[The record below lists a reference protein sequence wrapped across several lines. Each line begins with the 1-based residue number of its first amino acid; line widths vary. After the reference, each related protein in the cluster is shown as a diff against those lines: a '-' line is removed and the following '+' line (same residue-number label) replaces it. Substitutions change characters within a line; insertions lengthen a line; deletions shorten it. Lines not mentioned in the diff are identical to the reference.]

1 MPSADLPGPI
11 PTTTRHRPFT
21 YSSARRS
28 APAMAAR
35 SMFGH
40 LSWAA
45 MTGALT
51 MAAIQPAS
59 AQVTARFEHNGSQMI
74 STAQGDRIVI
84 IYNVPRAGLAPFGIA
99 YGTTLFEGRVTPRG
113 LVRGLAYIFS
123 RECPPAPYPVEGI
136 MAETLVLEGAAP
148 QRGANCAIS
157 NLRADKAAAR
167 LVFRPVAAVA
177 ESAPVVVA
185 AQSAARGT
193 AAADAPIIL
202 DYAPGVGDDTATPTE
217 QALNEALP
225 RHLYLKRIPGD
236 HRELRVAWRVRA
248 PEGDDYPARPN
259 LFGSTTYPSGTV
271 VLAPGV
277 AKADLVIRTVRTNT
291 PDWNRA
297 FEVVLTDA
305 RTGQPVLTT
314 NRTPLA
320 MSFAVSGDLKCKV
333 GRADRCDPSRT
344 IPVDEPEDSEAKL
357 PMQTLL
363 AAFCAV
369 DDIRG
374 SECLRMKNYRPG
386 QTCSVQL
393 TGKSYAGKLLASS
406 AGIVVADYISECEPH
421 ATEFGGSV
429 VLEQT
434 DKWLSFRGFV
444 PAYRSHDCAVV
455 PDTGGDHD
463 SLICI
468 MTHTGFGQTDTS
480 VSEFV
485 LARTSQKAIGISPV
499 DITHTSNVEAGE
511 NALTRV
517 SCKGDQGFEKL
528 GLRQLQA
535 GRAAGTVTVELTYAD
550 AASVKAACVSAVSG
564 PDHAISLLYGGD
576 GFLSEAAQKRRRV
589 ELNLADGRLVGIDD
603 IKMPRQA
610 GAMTPTEGGTR

>member
-1 MPSADLPGPI
+1 MPSVDLPGPI
-11 PTTTRHRPFT
+11 PTTTPPRRFT
-21 YSSARRS
+21 CSSARRS
-28 APAMAAR
+28 ASAMATR
-35 SMFGH
+35 CMLGH
-40 LSWAA
+40 LNWAA
-45 MTGALT
+45 MTGAVA
-51 MAAIQPAS
+51 MAGIQPVS

-84 IYNVPRAGLAPFGIA
+84 IYDVPRAGLAPFGIA

-113 LVRGLAYIFS
+113 LVRGLAYVFS
-123 RECPPAPYPVEGI
+123 RECPPAPYRVEGI
-136 MAETLVLEGAAP
+136 MAKTLVLEGAAP
-148 QRGANCAIS
+148 QRGANCAITE
-157 NLRADKAAAR
+157 LRADKAAAR
-167 LVFRPVAAVA
+167 LVFRPVAILA
-177 ESAPVVVA
+177 ESAPVAVA
-185 AQSAARGT
+185 TQSAARG
-193 AAADAPIIL
+193 AAATDAPIIL
-202 DYAPGVGDDTATPTE
+202 DYTPGVGDDTSTPME

-236 HRELRVAWRVRA
+236 HRELRMTWRVRA
-248 PEGDDYPARPN
+248 PDDDDYPAQPN

-271 VLAPGV
+271 VMAPDI
-277 AKADLVIRTVRTNT
+277 AKADLVIHTVRTNT

-320 MSFAVSGDLKCKV
+320 MSFEVFGDLKCKI

-344 IPVDEPEDSEAKL
+344 IPVDEPEEGEAKL

-374 SECLRMKNYRPG
+374 SECLHMKNYRPG
-386 QTCSVQL
+386 ETCSVQL
-393 TGKSYAGKLLASS
+393 TGKSYTGKLLASS
-406 AGIVVADYISECEPH
+406 AGIVVADYISACESH
-421 ATEFGGSV
+421 AMEFGGSV
-429 VLEQT
+429 VLEQIG
-434 DKWLSFRGFV
+434 KALAFRGFV

-455 PDTGGDHD
+455 PASGGDHD

-468 MTHTGFGQTDTS
+468 MTHSGYGRTETS

-485 LARTSQKAIGISPV
+485 LARTSQKAIGISHV
-499 DITHTSNVEAGE
+499 DIAHTSTMEAGE

-517 SCKGDQGFEKL
+517 PCDGDQGFEKL

-535 GRAAGTVTVELTYAD
+535 GPAAGTLMVELTYAD

-564 PDHAISLLYGGD
+564 PDHAISLLHGGD
-576 GFLSEAAQKRRRV
+576 GFVSQATQKRRRV

-603 IKMPRQA
+603 IETPRQA
-610 GAMTPTEGGTR
+610 GAMTPTDRGTR

>member
-1 MPSADLPGPI
+1 MRTIVNAIRRPPGSI
-11 PTTTRHRPFT
+11 PTTTPHRPFT

-28 APAMAAR
+28 AR

-59 AQVTARFEHNGSQMI
+59 AQVTSRFEHNGSQMI

-84 IYNVPRAGLAPFGIA
+84 IYDVPRAGLAPFGIA

-113 LVRGLAYIFS
+113 LIRGLAYIFS

-136 MAETLVLEGAAP
+136 MAKTLVLEGAAP
-148 QRGANCAIS
+148 QRGANCAIT
-157 NLRADKAAAR
+157 NLRADKDAAR
-167 LVFRPVAAVA
+167 LVFRPVAAMA
-177 ESAPVVVA
+177 ESTSVVA
-185 AQSAARGT
+185 AQGAARGA

-202 DYAPGVGDDTATPTE
+202 DYTPGVGDGTSTPTE

-225 RHLYLKRIPGD
+225 RHLYLKRISGD

-248 PEGDDYPARPN
+248 PEDDDYPARPN
-259 LFGSTTYPSGTV
+259 LFGSPTYPSGTV
-271 VLAPGV
+271 VMAPSV

-305 RTGQPVLTT
+305 RTGQPILTT

-344 IPVDEPEDSEAKL
+344 IPVDEPGEGEAKL

-363 AAFCAV
+363 TTFCAV
-369 DDIRG
+369 DDISG

-386 QTCSVQL
+386 QPCRVQL

-406 AGIVVADYISECEPH
+406 AGIVVADYISECESH

-434 DKWLSFRGFV
+434 DKGLSFRGFV

-455 PDTGGDHD
+455 PATGGDHD
-463 SLICI
+463 GLICI
-468 MTHTGFGQTDTS
+468 MTHTGYGQTETS

-485 LARTSQKAIGISPV
+485 LARTSQKAIGISHV

-517 SCKGDQGFEKL
+517 SCNGDQGFEKL

-535 GRAAGTVTVELTYAD
+535 GPAAGIVTVELTYAD

-589 ELNLADGRLVGIDD
+589 ELKLADGRLVGIDD

-610 GAMTPTEGGTR
+610 GAMTPIERGTR

>member
-1 MPSADLPGPI
+1 MPFADLPGPF
-11 PTTTRHRPFT
+11 PTKTALRPFT
-21 YSSARRS
+21 CCSERRS
-28 APAMAAR
+28 ASIIAAW
-35 SMFGH
+35 STLVH
-40 LSWAA
+40 LSWV
-45 MTGALT
+45 ALT
-51 MAAIQPAS
+51 SFATIATPQPAS
-59 AQVTARFEHNGSQMI
+59 AEAIARFEHNGSRMI
-74 STAQGDRIVI
+74 STAQGDHIVI
-84 IYNVPRAGLAPFGIA
+84 TYEVPRAGLAPFGIA
-99 YGTTLFEGRVTPRG
+99 YGTTLFEGRLTPRG

-123 RECPPAPYPVEGI
+123 RECPPVPYEVEGI
-136 MAETLVLEGAAP
+136 MAKTMVLQGAAP
-148 QRGANCAIS
+148 QRGANCSITK
-157 NLRADKAAAR
+157 LRADKAAAR

-177 ESAPVVVA
+177 ESAPVVA
-185 AQSAARGT
+185 TAQDATRDAV
-193 AAADAPIIL
+193 AADAPIIL
-202 DYAPGVGDDTATPTE
+202 DYTPGVGDDTSTPTE

-225 RHLYLKRIPGD
+225 RHLYLKRISGD

-248 PEGDDYPARPN
+248 PEDDDYPARPN
-259 LFGSTTYPSGTV
+259 LFGSSIYPSGIIV
-271 VLAPGV
+271 MAPGV

-320 MSFAVSGDLKCKV
+320 MSFAVFGDLKCKV

-344 IPVDEPEDSEAKL
+344 IPVDEPGEGEAKL

-374 SECLRMKNYRPG
+374 SECLRIKNYRPG
-386 QTCSVQL
+386 QTCSVRL
-393 TGKSYAGKLLASS
+393 SGKSYAGKLLASS
-406 AGIVVADYISECEPH
+406 AGMVVADYISECESH

-434 DKWLSFRGFV
+434 SKGLSFRGFV

-455 PDTGGDHD
+455 PATDGDHD

-468 MTHTGFGQTDTS
+468 MTHTGYGQTETS

-485 LARTSQKAIGISPV
+485 LARTSQKAIGISHV

-517 SCKGDQGFEKL
+517 SCNGDQGFEKL

-535 GRAAGTVTVELTYAD
+535 GAAAGIVTVELTYAD

-564 PDHAISLLYGGD
+564 PDHAISLLHGGD

-589 ELNLADGRLVGIDD
+589 ELNLADGRMVGIDD
-603 IKMPRQA
+603 IKLPRQA
-610 GAMTPTEGGTR
+610 KAIRPTE